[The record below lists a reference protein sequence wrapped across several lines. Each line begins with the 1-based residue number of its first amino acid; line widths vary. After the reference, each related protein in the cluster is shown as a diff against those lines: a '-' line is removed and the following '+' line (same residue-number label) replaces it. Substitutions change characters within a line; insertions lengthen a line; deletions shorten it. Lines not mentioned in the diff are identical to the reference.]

1 MSDWSLNPD
10 LQEQKNEPGVFLHS
24 CEQREYRHSSMSENK
39 QCNVMTSLVHVIG
52 RPQCSLQSES
62 KDSFMNRNSTPVM
75 VALTLPHPVQSKFKL
90 LMLTDGSFYNW
101 ALLRVTSQ
109 MKAIEKYFYVVLF
122 VMLYDAVLE

>member
-1 MSDWSLNPD
+1 
-10 LQEQKNEPGVFLHS
+10 
-24 CEQREYRHSSMSENK
+24 MSENK

-62 KDSFMNRNSTPVM
+62 KDSFMNRNSTPVV

-90 LMLTDGSFYNW
+90 LMLTDGSFYK

-109 MKAIEKYFYVVLF
+109 MKAIEKYFHVVLF